1 MIQES
6 AEIEITP
13 EQSGFD
19 SELSKLPSFEPQ
31 EEINII
37 DPSLR
42 ETDKPLKIALLG
54 YRSQPY
60 CGGQGVYLNYLSRA
74 LVNMGHEVD
83 VISGEPYPI
92 LDERV
97 RLIKIPGLNLFETNH
112 VTALRPHHLK
122 SYSDLFEYFDMLTG
136 GFPEPYTF
144 GRRVNKFLKSH
155 HSGYD
160 IIHDNQSLC
169 LGLLDIQKRIPTM
182 ATIHHPIH
190 RDLEIALSKASG
202 WGERALI
209 RRWHSFLLM
218 QNYVVKRLRHVI
230 TVSKQSQLDIAK
242 YFNVP
247 YNSVDLVYNGIDTD
261 EFHPIEG
268 RERKSY
274 RLMTTASADV
284 PLKGLDVLL
293 RALANL
299 KTQYPELDLLVVGK
313 AKPGGATEKLINQL
327 GLAKKVQF
335 VSGIET
341 SEMVRLYSEATL
353 AISPSIYEG
362 FGLPAGEAMACGVPL
377 ISSDGGALPE
387 IVGDAGVVVP
397 AGDVQSLEKAI
408 GDLLQDPGKRAELG
422 REGRT
427 RILEKFSWA
436 VAAEKMTAY
445 YRQVIQSENQIARR
459 V

>member
-1 MIQES
+1 MTQET
-6 AEIEITP
+6 AEIELTP

-19 SELSKLPSFEPQ
+19 SELPKTPFFDTISEVTSTGESPKK
-31 EEINII
+31 
-37 DPSLR
+37 
-42 ETDKPLKIALLG
+42 THKPLKIALLG

-74 LVNMGHEVD
+74 LVNLGHEVD

-97 RLIKIPGLNLFETNH
+97 RLIKVPGLNLFETNH
-112 VTALRPHHLK
+112 VTALRPHHFK

-155 HSGYD
+155 DSGYD

-169 LGLLDIQKRIPTM
+169 LGLLDIQKRIPTV

-190 RDLEIALSKASG
+190 RDLEIALSKTSV

-209 RRWHSFLLM
+209 KRWHAFLMM

-242 YFNVP
+242 YFKVP
-247 YNSVDLVYNGIDTD
+247 YNSVDLIYNGIDTD
-261 EFHPIEG
+261 EFRPIEG
-268 RERKSY
+268 LRKPW
-274 RLMTTASADV
+274 RIMTTASADV

-293 RALANL
+293 KALANL
-299 KTQYPELDLLVVGK
+299 QAKYSELELLVVGK
-313 AKPGGATEKLINQL
+313 AKPGGATERLIHQL
-327 GLAKKVQF
+327 NLTDKVTF

-341 SEMVRLYSEATL
+341 SELVRLYGEATL
-353 AISPSIYEG
+353 AVSPSIYEG

-397 AGDVQSLEKAI
+397 AGDANSLQKAI
-408 GDLLQDPGKRAELG
+408 DDLLADPMKRETLGKQGRA
-422 REGRT
+422 

-445 YRQVIQSENQIARR
+445 YRQVIQAEQSMARR